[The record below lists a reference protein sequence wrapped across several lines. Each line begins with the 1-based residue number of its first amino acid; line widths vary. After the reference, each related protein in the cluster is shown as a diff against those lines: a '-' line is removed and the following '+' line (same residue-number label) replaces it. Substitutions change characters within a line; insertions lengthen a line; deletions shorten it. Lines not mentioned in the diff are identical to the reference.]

1 MQVREGLTNREIGAR
16 LFIAPSTVKSHLDKI
31 YEKLGV
37 RTRAA
42 VAAEAAGQADG
53 AS

>member
-16 LFIAPSTVKSHLDKI
+16 LFIAPSTVKSRLDKI

-42 VAAEAAGQADG
+42 EAAGQADG